1 MKAWKPLTKKAS
13 MMDVVKQARVGI
25 SSVSRVAN
33 NYPGGHPKLRS
44 RVERAV
50 EELDYLPS
58 VTKKKQS
65 GTN

>member
-33 NYPGGHPKLRS
+33 NYPGVHPKLRS

-50 EELDYLPS
+50 EELD
-58 VTKKKQS
+58 
-65 GTN
+65 

>member
-1 MKAWKPLTKKAS
+1 VKARKPLTKKAT
-13 MMDVVKQARVGI
+13 MTDVAKQALVSI

-33 NYPGGHPKLRS
+33 NYPGVYPKLLS

-50 EELDYLPS
+50 EKLDYLPS